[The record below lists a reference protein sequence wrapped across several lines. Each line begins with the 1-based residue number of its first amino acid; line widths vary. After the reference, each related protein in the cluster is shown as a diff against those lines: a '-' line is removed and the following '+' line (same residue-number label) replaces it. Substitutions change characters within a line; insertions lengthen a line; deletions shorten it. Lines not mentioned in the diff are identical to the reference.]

1 MPFNYCRTK
10 RPHEALLDLYID
22 KKIMTV
28 ENRREVRHY
37 VGPLVEYLSLLFLS
51 LTLSDEYQMGTVYG
65 CQFAWGR
72 RLLKSNAGTQRLT

>member
-22 KKIMTV
+22 KKIMIV
-28 ENRREVRHY
+28 ENRRDSDASRR
-37 VGPLVEYLSLLFLS
+37 LVEYLSLLFLS
-51 LTLSDEYQMGTVYG
+51 LTLSDEYQTGTVYG